1 MIGFFIGS
9 NMKSIILD
17 QHKIQQFL
25 QSRLDQHIRLGDRSI
40 YIGASEIG
48 SCLRKVVCS
57 KLLPE
62 PFDQASMGRMLAGK
76 AMENEVVQLVRIA
89 LNDRLRNT
97 GRVQLDLRHPTLPF
111 HAHPDGR
118 IIGGFEGLDG
128 DGVLEVKTA
137 SASTF
142 KRYQSDGLPQ
152 IYIDQ
157 VQAQMGLS
165 GLLWALVV
173 LVSRENLSE
182 MATFTMKFN
191 HDHFTRLE
199 SRAALVA
206 TALRENNILEE
217 LKGEPERGFCHT
229 CAYSDNC
236 AVYQAQREAGKRGEI
251 PEVTRLQLECQL
263 EELAS
268 LESMSGPMQD
278 RISEL
283 RDQVKT
289 ALLSSGATKVVLDCG
304 TVQMVE
310 SSRTSFDSKSFQR
323 EAPDIYARFQ
333 KTSTFSNLRIT
344 TRGVSPCLSTAS

>member
-1 MIGFFIGS
+1 MNLSTFIQAG
-9 NMKSIILD
+9 MQRSI
-17 QHKIQQFL
+17 
-25 QSRLDQHIRLGDRSI
+25 QSRLDQNSHLGDRNI
-40 YIGASEIG
+40 YIGASEVG
-48 SCLRKVVCS
+48 SCLRRVVSS
-57 KLLPE
+57 KLYPE
-62 PFDQASMGRMLAGK
+62 LFDQASMGRMLAGK
-76 AMENEVVQLVRIA
+76 ALENEIVQLVRIA
-89 LNDRLRNT
+89 LNGRIRNT

-118 IIGGFEGLDG
+118 IIGGFDGLDG

-152 IYIDQ
+152 SYIDQ
-157 VQAQMGLS
+157 VQAQMGLG

-173 LVSRENLSE
+173 LVSRENLAE
-182 MATFTMKFN
+182 MTTFTIKFSR
-191 HDHFTRLE
+191 DHFAQLE
-199 SRAALVA
+199 SRAALAA
-206 TALRENNILEE
+206 TALRENNIQEE

-229 CAYSDNC
+229 CPYSGNC
-236 AVYQAQREAGKRGEI
+236 AIYQDQREANKRGEI

-268 LESMSGPMQD
+268 LESISSPMQD

-323 EAPDIYARFQ
+323 EAPDIFARFQ

-344 TRGVSPCLSTAS
+344 IRGVSPCLLTA

>member
-1 MIGFFIGS
+1 MDS
-9 NMKSIILD
+9 ESSIPVPLHQAI
-17 QHKIQQFL
+17 
-25 QSRLDQHIRLGDRSI
+25 SRRLNDNARLGDRRS
-40 YIGASEIG
+40 YVGASEIG
-48 SCLRKVVCS
+48 SCLRRVVSS
-57 KLLPE
+57 KLFPE

-89 LNDRLRNT
+89 LNGRLRNT
-97 GRVQLDLRHPTLPF
+97 GRVQLELKHPSLPF

-118 IIGGFEGLDG
+118 IIGGLAGLDG

-173 LVSRENLSE
+173 LVSRENLAE
-182 MATFTMKFN
+182 MTTFTMKFDS
-191 HDHFTRLE
+191 DHFTRLE
-199 SRAALVA
+199 SRAALIA
-206 TALRENNILEE
+206 TALRENNIQEE